1 MVNIVSQRGGIVS
14 VRELPRRNML
24 VFYEQPTEANR

>member
-1 MVNIVSQRGGIVS
+1 MVNIVSQRGRIVS